1 MSGILAFLGGG
12 KFWLI
17 GIAAT
22 ALVAYGLGWSSGASH
37 IARINSAELAKVADA
52 AKSAQAK
59 QDARDYA
66 VARHDLET
74 RAINN
79 EARAK
84 ALSEKLKQKKIENPC
99 KTKVSIKDMK
109 ALNDP
114 AIVGETK

>member
-1 MSGILAFLGGG
+1 MSGILTFLGGG

-22 ALVAYGLGWSSGASH
+22 ALVAYGLGWSAGASH
-37 IARINSAELAKVADA
+37 IARLNSAELAKVADE

-59 QDARDYA
+59 QDAADYT
-66 VARHDLET
+66 VAKHDLEK
-74 RAINN
+74 RATDN

-84 ALSEKLKQKKIENPC
+84 ALSEKIKQHRISNPC
-99 KTKVSIKDMK
+99 KTKVSVEDMK
-109 ALNDP
+109 TLNDP